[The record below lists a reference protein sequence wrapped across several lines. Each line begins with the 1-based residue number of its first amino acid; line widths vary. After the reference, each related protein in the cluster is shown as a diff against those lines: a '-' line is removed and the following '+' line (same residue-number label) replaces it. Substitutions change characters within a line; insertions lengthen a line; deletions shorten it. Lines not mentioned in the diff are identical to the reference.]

1 MCLFM
6 YRPGDI
12 APFPT
17 NSSLQVGG
25 SGRIQ
30 SNILSK
36 RNQDHFNYRNNIC
49 FAISISVEI
58 TILDSRANYGGMAVV
73 GRRKERK
80 DKRKSRENYFL
91 IWASPSLKLR
101 LRCTGKYL
109 LYPDICA
116 IWQST
121 SFK

>member
-1 MCLFM
+1 M

-17 NSSLQVGG
+17 NSSLQVEG

-36 RNQDHFNYRNNIC
+36 RNQDHFNDRNNIC

-58 TILDSRANYGGMAVV
+58 TILESRANYGGVAVV
-73 GRRKERK
+73 GRKEGK
-80 DKRKSRENYFL
+80 KR
-91 IWASPSLKLR
+91 
-101 LRCTGKYL
+101 
-109 LYPDICA
+109 
-116 IWQST
+116 
-121 SFK
+121 